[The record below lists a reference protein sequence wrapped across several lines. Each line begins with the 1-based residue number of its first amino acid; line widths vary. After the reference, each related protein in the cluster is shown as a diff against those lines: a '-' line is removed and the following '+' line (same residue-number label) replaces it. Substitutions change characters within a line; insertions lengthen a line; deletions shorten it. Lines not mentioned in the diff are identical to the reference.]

1 MTDDPPREN
10 GVPLRAVVALALGA
24 SLLARCV
31 APALPGAAVGIETV
45 IAWTARVTS
54 LLTLLAAT
62 GLIAGLARLATLIVG
77 APAAPLTARLVVAP
91 AVAMS
96 CLLLLFSSFRP
107 LEPPLVIMLGVTA
120 AVLGAL
126 SARHTL
132 SQPERRAGALVL
144 GLTAI
149 GGLVHVL
156 ARKLAQDA
164 SDTPNLAVF
173 RGAQWLETLGIGIDL
188 VALSLTLVWL
198 QRKAPRGR
206 VLAPLVLGVSAVVV
220 LLAVRGTAP
229 SSGMLSVLL
238 ARGLESFGRNQSALP
253 LLPQAFSHL
262 LNAGALCAAAAA
274 LFGGGGELGVVLA
287 AALAARGAL
296 DVPVPALLLELG
308 ALFLPFT
315 RPQTSASK
323 PSTTPQPAPP
333 SVPQEPPANPPSA
346 PPDAAPGPDS
356 ALP

>member
-1 MTDDPPREN
+1 VTDDPPRDN
-10 GVPLRAVVALALGA
+10 GVPLRAVVAIGLAA
-24 SLLARCV
+24 SVLARCV
-31 APALPGAAVGIETV
+31 APALPGAAVGIENV
-45 IAWTARVTS
+45 IAWTARITA

-77 APAAPLTARLVVAP
+77 SPQAPLAARLVVAP

-126 SARHTL
+126 AARHTL
-132 SQPERRAGALVL
+132 SQPERRAGALVV

-149 GGLVHVL
+149 GGLIHVL

-173 RGAQWLETLGIGIDL
+173 RGAQWLETFGVGIDL
-188 VALSLTLVWL
+188 VALAFTLVWL

-206 VLAPLVLGVSAVVV
+206 VLAPLVLAVSAIAV
-220 LLAVRGTAP
+220 LLAVRGSAP
-229 SSGMLSVLL
+229 NAGMLSVLL
-238 ARGLESFGRNQSALP
+238 VRGLESFGRNQSALP

-287 AALAARGAL
+287 AALTARAAL

-315 RPQTSASK
+315 RPLAS
-323 PSTTPQPAPP
+323 TPLQPAPSKP
-333 SVPQEPPANPPSA
+333 EPPT
-346 PPDAAPGPDS
+346 AAAGPDS
-356 ALP
+356 SSP